1 MSQGHRSGGAQKP
14 GRAGDEAPAGLP
26 TSLAWLLGVQRGRGV
41 LWRGCPV
48 QPGQS
53 CTLPHV
59 QQGHV
64 HHFFLAPVKSQ
75 RPVQIQGKRTGP
87 ASWWE
92 AQQGH
97 FVAEQVCVCVWGR
110 VAVAALGTHDRP
122 PRRVAVDLSKDDP
135 VCSALGWVGGEK
147 GSGVANSGI
156 PGILAQLGDGGKGQ
170 GRGSVQRRWGA
181 PPRDGVQLGRTRSW
195 KQREE
200 AMGDLAGRS
209 SRGQWRQKPVAGAR
223 GEKVEALELPL
234 WPSGQE
240 PDWYP

>member
-1 MSQGHRSGGAQKP
+1 MEGVSSPARPQLYAPPRPTGPCPPRVFGSGEVTEASPDSRAEDRACFLVGGSARSLC
-14 GRAGDEAPAGLP
+14 GRAG
-26 TSLAWLLGVQRGRGV
+26 
-41 LWRGCPV
+41 
-48 QPGQS
+48 
-53 CTLPHV
+53 
-59 QQGHV
+59 
-64 HHFFLAPVKSQ
+64 
-75 RPVQIQGKRTGP
+75 
-87 ASWWE
+87 
-92 AQQGH
+92 
-97 FVAEQVCVCVWGR
+97 VCVCVWGR
-110 VAVAALGTHDRP
+110 VAAAALGTHDQP
-122 PRRVAVDLSKDDP
+122 PWRVAIDLSKDDP

-156 PGILAQLGDGGKGQ
+156 PGICAQLGDGGKGQ

-181 PPRDGVQLGRTRSW
+181 PLPDGVQLGRTRSW

-200 AMGDLAGRS
+200 AMGDLTGRS